1 MVSYNQLHSEI
12 HNITE
17 LSNALDYLI
26 TDRSMCDNPVTN
38 NVFFSFMDKAK
49 KHLEAEDKEIYAPL
63 LSKGDQAAQNIAN
76 KFLDGSNELKRLLDR
91 HLRSWTNNKR
101 SSLMIADHDSFV
113 SDTRALT
120 NLMLERIQDET
131 EHLYPLIRNVTGN
144 AREVA

>member
-1 MVSYNQLHSEI
+1 MISYKQLHLEN

-26 TDRSMCDNPVTN
+26 TDREMCDNPVTN

-63 LSKGDQAAQNIAN
+63 LSKGDQSARNTAN
-76 KFLDGSNELKRLLDR
+76 KFLNGSKELKRMLERHIRNWSNSKRDSLL
-91 HLRSWTNNKR
+91 
-101 SSLMIADHDSFV
+101 IGDHATFV

-120 NLMLERIQDET
+120 QLMMERIQAET
-131 EHLYPLIRNVTGN
+131 EHLYPLIRTVSNEVTE
-144 AREVA
+144 AA